1 MPGTKHWRKNLVAV
15 IPQDRVIHID
25 ARAGGQEGTR
35 PTKNEKMN
43 VFGQKIDAIWLKKN
57 RMNFIFT

>member
-1 MPGTKHWRKNLVAV
+1 MPGTKRWRKNLVAV
-15 IPQDRVIHID
+15 ITQDRVIDID

-43 VFGQKIDAIWLKKN
+43 VFGQKIDAIWFKKN